1 MPVRVPDRVREVWGD
16 ELVVELAPWLQ
27 EMIGEYA
34 VPRDEYREVLSRLDR
49 VEKDVSLIKEE
60 LAGLRT
66 EMGKLRD
73 QLRAEYADGL
83 AQLRAEFADGQAQL
97 RAGFADGQAQ
107 VRAEYADGQ
116 AQIRAEFRE
125 DLGELR
131 REMQSGFHDM
141 HARFDEMGARFE
153 GRLDEM
159 NHRILVQTR
168 WLIGSISVLGTVI
181 TVLLTI
187 AQFTP

>member
-16 ELVVELAPWLQ
+16 ELVVELAPWFQ

-159 NHRILVQTR
+159 NHRMLMQTR

-181 TVLLTI
+181 TVLLAI

>member
-16 ELVVELAPWLQ
+16 ELVVELAPWFQ

-49 VEKDVSLIKEE
+49 LEKDVSLIKEE

-97 RAGFADGQAQ
+97 RAGFADGQPQ

-116 AQIRAEFRE
+116 AQIRAEFRRTWASSDE
-125 DLGELR
+125 RCRAVSTTCTLG
-131 REMQSGFHDM
+131 S
-141 HARFDEMGARFE
+141 
-153 GRLDEM
+153 
-159 NHRILVQTR
+159 TR
-168 WLIGSISVLGTVI
+168 WEPASRAASTK
-181 TVLLTI
+181 
-187 AQFTP
+187 